1 LRFFV
6 ANKAELID
14 FETISKL
21 SSIDQG
27 IDIVNYKSKNL
38 IDFIYK
44 KMESTLLKDKE
55 TFIIYLYK
63 KMESTLVKDK
73 ETFIIYL
80 EELHESEA
88 SLLKAFNDYLK
99 L

>member
-1 LRFFV
+1 MRFFV

-44 KMESTLLKDKE
+44 KMESTL
-55 TFIIYLYK
+55 
-63 KMESTLVKDK
+63 VKDK